1 MLGNPG
7 SFSFGALLV
16 GIVGWLVAA
25 LVAYVFVAFAGFA
38 GIGVIGLMICFIS
51 VRIELESGSVVGTVY
66 SPDAFQRQVERQRQM
81 PRAERAARRHE
92 QSLTAKSVRFFLN
105 LGIALAL
112 IGFGGFIYYQL

>member
-1 MLGNPG
+1 MFGNPG

-38 GIGVIGLMICFIS
+38 GIGVIGLLICFIS
-51 VRIELESGSVVGTVY
+51 LRIELESSSVVGTVS
-66 SPDAFQRQVERQRQM
+66 SPDSFRRQIERRQQM
-81 PRAERAARRHE
+81 SRAERAAIRHE

-112 IGFGGFIYYQL
+112 IGFGGFIYNQL

>member
-1 MLGNPG
+1 MFGNPG

-92 QSLTAKSVRFFLN
+92 QLLTAKSVRFFLN